1 VAKLADARDLK
12 SRVPKGT
19 YRFNSGPG
27 HYIKPC
33 PCSCLLRLVLNG
45 TLLSA
50 RCTDISEEGLA
61 AFVSAELDV
70 GTAVTF
76 ILTLPEGPTSIRLR
90 AIVNY
95 RIEQCHGFKF
105 VFSSD
110 REREFVYRYLADLR
124 SSTIALKQPK

>member
-1 VAKLADARDLK
+1 MEDAKTIREFGYRKPRFRAD
-12 SRVPKGT
+12 
-19 YRFNSGPG
+19 F
-27 HYIKPC
+27 HF
-33 PCSCLLRLVLNG
+33 LLQTEG
-45 TLLSA
+45 QGSQLLSA

-95 RIEQCHGFKF
+95 HIEQCHGFKF

>member
-1 VAKLADARDLK
+1 MEDAKTTRIREFGYRKPRFRAD
-12 SRVPKGT
+12 
-19 YRFNSGPG
+19 F
-27 HYIKPC
+27 HF
-33 PCSCLLRLVLNG
+33 LLQTAG
-45 TLLSA
+45 QGSQLLGA

-76 ILTLPEGPTSIRLR
+76 ILTLPESASSIRLR
-90 AIVNY
+90 AVVNY
-95 RIEQCHGFKF
+95 RVQQCHGFTF

-110 REREFVYRYLADLR
+110 REREFIDRYLAAVR